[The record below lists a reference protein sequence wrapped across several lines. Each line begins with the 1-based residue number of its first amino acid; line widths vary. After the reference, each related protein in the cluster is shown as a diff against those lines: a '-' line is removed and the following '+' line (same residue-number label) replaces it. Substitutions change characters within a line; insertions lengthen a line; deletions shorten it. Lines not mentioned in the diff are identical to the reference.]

1 MIAPSILSAD
11 FSKLYEEIKAVEKSG
26 ASWIHVDVMDGHF
39 VPQISMGVPIVKSL
53 RNITKLPLDVHLM
66 VNEPEKFIEQ
76 FANAGADYISF
87 HYEATPDPMRVV
99 SKIKSFK
106 LKAGIALNPHTPV
119 CVLEE
124 ALSHI
129 DYVLIMTVSPG
140 FGGQKFITSMLDKIK
155 KLKNMISQKNLN
167 VLIEVD
173 GGVKDNNIKQLKHA
187 GVDVFVAGSFVF
199 DRVSPEKKVKLLKE
213 ILK

>member
-11 FSKLYEEIKAVEKSG
+11 FSKLYEEIKAVEKGG
-26 ASWIHVDVMDGHF
+26 ASWIHADVMDGHF

-53 RNITKLPLDVHLM
+53 RNITKLPIDVHLM

-119 CVLEE
+119 FVLEE
-124 ALSHI
+124 ALPHI

-155 KLKNMISQKNLN
+155 KLKNMVSQKNLN
-167 VLIEVD
+167 LLIEVD
-173 GGVKDNNIKQLKHA
+173 GGVKDNNIKQLKLA
-187 GVDVFVAGSFVF
+187 GVDVFVAGSFIF